1 MAMQKLFRFVLTK
14 NSYATLDAFECI
26 NGIIGREAGDDET
39 LVIAAILTMVRK
51 LDQSK

>member
-1 MAMQKLFRFVLTK
+1 MQKLFRFVLMK
-14 NSYATLDAFECI
+14 NSYASLDAFECL
-26 NGIIGREAGDDET
+26 NGIIGHVAGNDET